1 MKKFLFTSLL
11 LLTALSLAACS
22 AGTAQGS
29 SRQAGSAESARE
41 EGFTLE
47 GEVNGEINISCY
59 DFTYESL
66 LNEAAEKFES
76 KYPGTTVN
84 VNLFSTPPEIKTME
98 KDGMKMAIIT
108 TEADPQAE
116 SDYIFKS
123 GNDIMS
129 GQGADIYAI
138 DVLPYYKYVQGGY
151 LEDLSKYMDADT
163 EFNTSDYKSNILN
176 AVKYEGGQYIMPLSY
191 SFSILTYDPE
201 ILETAAEDIFNGKE
215 AMSLAQVLE
224 LTTGFADEY
233 NAAREEPVKLI
244 NYGKEN
250 LFSTLFK
257 NNYKSFVDI
266 ENKRC
271 DFNSGSFTD
280 LLNMVTAYADNGY
293 ISDSVFGMMKKGGG
307 EAGSGAPEMPDFEDV
322 QMRLSTAYMLGLQ
335 GNQSLFNML
344 NKDAE
349 VTRMFMSSSSASA
362 ENHEI
367 GALSAN
373 DFGDVE
379 ADVFNMFGMNSNS
392 KNKRTAWEF
401 IKFLLSDEM
410 QSSLNIISLPVN
422 NNARAE
428 NMKLEVVEELFV
440 PVEEREAKELTPE
453 QQAILD
459 EYAGYIEDYSNQINA
474 VTLTDSKI
482 MSIVMEETN
491 LFFTG
496 EKSAEEAASSIQ
508 SKVSLYLN
516 E

>member
-1 MKKFLFTSLL
+1 MKRFLFTSLL

-22 AGTAQGS
+22 GGTAQGS

-163 EFNTSDYKSNILN
+163 DFNTSDYKSNILN

-191 SFSILTYDPE
+191 SFDILTYDPE

-215 AMSLAQVLE
+215 AMSLAQALE

-322 QMRLSTAYMLGLQ
+322 QRRLSTAYMLGLQ

-379 ADVFNMFGMNSNS
+379 ADVFNMFGMNANS

-482 MSIVMEETN
+482 MSIVTEETN

>member
-1 MKKFLFTSLL
+1 MKKFLFTALL

-41 EGFTLE
+41 ESFTLE

-191 SFSILTYDPE
+191 SFDILTYDPE

-307 EAGSGAPEMPDFEDV
+307 EAGSGASEMPDFEDV
-322 QMRLSTAYMLGLQ
+322 QRRLSTAYMLGLQ
-335 GNQSLFNML
+335 GNQSLFNIL

-379 ADVFNMFGMNSNS
+379 ADVFNMFGMNANS

-482 MSIVMEETN
+482 MSIVTEETN
-491 LFFTG
+491 LFFIG